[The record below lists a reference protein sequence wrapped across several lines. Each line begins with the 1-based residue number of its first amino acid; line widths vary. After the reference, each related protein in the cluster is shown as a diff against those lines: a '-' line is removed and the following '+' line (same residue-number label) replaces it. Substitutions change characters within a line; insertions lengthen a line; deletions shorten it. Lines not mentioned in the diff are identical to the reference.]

1 MSSQKHIEVSNFWK
15 IFTQDQRKID
25 VEDPEDINKAEKE
38 DTSVIAVRDVS
49 FDVNR
54 TEVFVIMGLSGSGKS
69 TLVRCLLR
77 LVEPT
82 HGTAIMDGIDVTAL
96 DTNELINFRR
106 EKIAMV
112 FQHYGLLPHRT
123 VIENVAF
130 GLKIRGESKE
140 DRRKK
145 ATEVLETVGLDGW
158 QDYYPAELSGGM
170 RQRVGIARALSND
183 PPILLMD
190 EPTSGLDPLIRREL
204 QEELLHL
211 QEKMEKTTAYITHD
225 LDEALRLGD
234 RLAVMKAGRFVQAGT
249 PKEVLQ
255 NPADDYVA
263 RFVQDKQEQLKEA
276 EVI

>member
-1 MSSQKHIEVSNFWK
+1 MSNQKHIEVSNFWK
-15 IFTQDQRKID
+15 IFTHDQEKID
-25 VEDPEDINKAEKE
+25 VGSPEEIKRVEK
-38 DTSVIAVRDVS
+38 DDSKVIAVRDVS
-49 FDVNR
+49 FEVNR

-82 HGTAIMDGIDVTAL
+82 QGKAIMDGTDVTSL
-96 DTNELINFRR
+96 DKKELISFRR

-112 FQHYGLLPHRT
+112 FQHYGLFPHRT
-123 VIENVAF
+123 VIENAAF

-140 DRRKK
+140 NRRKK
-145 ATEVLETVGLDGW
+145 ATEVLETVGLAGW
-158 QDYYPAELSGGM
+158 EDYYPAELSGGM

-211 QEKMEKTTAYITHD
+211 QEKMEKTTVYITHD

-234 RLAVMKAGRFVQAGT
+234 RLAVMKAGRFVQSGT

-263 RFVQDKQEQLKEA
+263 RFVKDKQEQLKEA